1 MNHANDLPLAGFRVI
16 DLTSVLFGPYT
27 TQLLGDLGADV
38 IKVEAPEGDV
48 TRNIGPARHAGM
60 AAGFLGV
67 NRNKRGIVLDLKRAA
82 ARAALWR
89 LVEGADVFVHNIR
102 PQKIQGLGFDVDAV
116 MARRP
121 TIVYGALH
129 GYLEGGPYA
138 GRPAYDDVI
147 QGECGM
153 AHAFALRDGKP
164 ALAPTV
170 IADKSAGLIAAVAL
184 NAALVKRLRSGRG
197 VYVEIGMFEALAAY
211 TLVEHQFGSLF
222 VPPEGGPGYSRVL
235 SPERKPFPTADGH
248 ICMLAYT
255 DRQWRAFWQ
264 LAGQPGTADDPRFLT
279 MAERTRHI
287 DALYALAGAVLAT
300 KTSAWWLEALAAAEI
315 PCGRINTFDDLRRD
329 PQLDAVGFF
338 RPYTHPSEGEL
349 EVPDNGVRIDR
360 AALPLRHPAPTLGEQ
375 GEAILREAGL
385 DEATIRAALAG

>member
-1 MNHANDLPLAGFRVI
+1 MTTATDLPLAGFRVI

-48 TRNIGPARHAGM
+48 TRHIGPARHAGM
-60 AAGFLGV
+60 AAGFLGI
-67 NRNKRGIVLDLKRAA
+67 NRNKRSIVLDLKRAP
-82 ARAALWR
+82 ARDALWQ
-89 LVEGADVFVHNIR
+89 LVDGADVFVHNIR
-102 PQKIQGLGFDVDAV
+102 PQKIQALGFDVDAV

-121 TIVYGALH
+121 TVVYGALH

-147 QGECGM
+147 QGECGV

-170 IADKSAGLIAAVAL
+170 IADKSAGLVAAVAL

-197 VYVEIGMFEALAAY
+197 VYVEIGMFETLAAY
-211 TLVEHQFGSLF
+211 TLVEHQFGNLF
-222 VPPEGGPGYSRVL
+222 VPPEGGPGYTRVI
-235 SPERKPFPTADGH
+235 SPERKPFATADGH

-264 LAGQPGTADDPRFLT
+264 LAGQPQVAADPRFVS

-287 DALYALAGAVLAT
+287 DALYAQAGAVLAT
-300 KTSAWWLEALAAAEI
+300 RTSAEWLEVLAAAEI
-315 PCGRINTFDDLRRD
+315 PCGRINTFEDLRHD
-329 PQLDAVGFF
+329 PQLGALGFF
-338 RPYTHPSEGEL
+338 RPFAHPSEGEL
-349 EVPDNGVRIDR
+349 EIPDSGMRIDR
-360 AALPLRHPAPTLGEQ
+360 AALPLRHHAPGLGEQ

-385 DEATIRAALAG
+385 DEAAIRAALG